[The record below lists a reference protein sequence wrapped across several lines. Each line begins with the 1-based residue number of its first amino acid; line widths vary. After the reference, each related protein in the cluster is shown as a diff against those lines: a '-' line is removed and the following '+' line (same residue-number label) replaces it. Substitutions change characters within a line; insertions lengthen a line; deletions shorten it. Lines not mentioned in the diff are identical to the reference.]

1 MKFFLLVG
9 LALTLTIAGCGGP
22 PAGTALSSASPANA
36 GHDHDHGEQPDKHEH
51 KESEEGFVLL
61 TAAQRKEIGLEIAS
75 PVSGSI
81 TGATRTGRVE
91 ADPDRSVVISPQ
103 VAGTI
108 KHLPVIIGSRV
119 RQGES
124 IAVVESPEIAVL
136 KGEYHN
142 AEVEVDLATKELAN
156 KEALFALGDESRR
169 EVEEATLQLAEARAK
184 QEAVDARLTSAKLAH
199 ERLVTLREEGIASAQ
214 QEEQALAERKALE
227 ADLRQAA
234 SAIAIAKQHL
244 EREKR
249 VAGSQLRRKS
259 ETFPAEANLA
269 RARENLKHIEERLLQ
284 LGADLGEG
292 GSVTLTSPIDGQVI
306 KRPVNRGQAV
316 SSGEVVA
323 ELVDPSHVWVMVD
336 LTRADLAKVKLG
348 DPVTI
353 TLVNDTQT
361 QGRGEISYID
371 PQVDTESQTVRAR
384 VELKQS
390 GGRFRLGSFV
400 NATLTGKSDLPSLPK
415 EAIQEVEGETV
426 VYRVEGEGFR
436 RTAVKVLSQN
446 ADSVQIS
453 GLGVGSQVVVK
464 GAADLKAMDLSGTI
478 GGHHH

>member
-1 MKFFLLVG
+1 MKFFLAVG
-9 LALTLTIAGCGGP
+9 LALTLTIAGCRGP
-22 PAGTALSSASPANA
+22 SSSHS
-36 GHDHDHGEQPDKHEH
+36 HDHAPEQEQEARESEH
-51 KESEEGFVLL
+51 QESEEGFVLL
-61 TAAQRKEIGLEIAS
+61 TAAQRKEIGLEVAS
-75 PVSGSI
+75 PVSGST
-81 TGATRTGRVE
+81 TGTSRTGRVE

-103 VAGTI
+103 VAGTV

-119 RQGES
+119 RQGET

-142 AEVEVDLATKELAN
+142 AEVEVDLAAKELAN
-156 KEALFALGDESRR
+156 KEALFTLGDESRR
-169 EVEEATLQLAEARAK
+169 EVEEATLQLAEAQAK
-184 QEAVDARLTSAKLAH
+184 KEALEARLTSAKLTH
-199 ERLVTLREEGIASAQ
+199 ERLVALREEGIASAQ
-214 QEEQALAERKALE
+214 QEEQALADRKALE
-227 ADLRQAA
+227 ADLRQTA
-234 SAIAIAKQHL
+234 SAITIAKQHL

-292 GSVTLTSPIDGQVI
+292 GSVTLTSPLDGQVI

-316 SSGEVVA
+316 SSGDVIA

-336 LTRADLAKVKLG
+336 LTRADLNSVKLG

-353 TLVNDTQT
+353 TLVNDTET
-361 QGRGEISYID
+361 QERGEISYID
-371 PQVDTESQTVRAR
+371 PQVEAESQTVRAR
-384 VELKQS
+384 VELRQS
-390 GGRFRLGSFV
+390 GEKFRLGSFV
-400 NATLTGKSDLPSLPK
+400 NATLTGKSELPSLPK

-436 RTAVKVLSQN
+436 RTAVKVVSQS
-446 ADSVQIS
+446 ADSAQVR
-453 GLGVGSQVVVK
+453 GLGTGSQVVVK